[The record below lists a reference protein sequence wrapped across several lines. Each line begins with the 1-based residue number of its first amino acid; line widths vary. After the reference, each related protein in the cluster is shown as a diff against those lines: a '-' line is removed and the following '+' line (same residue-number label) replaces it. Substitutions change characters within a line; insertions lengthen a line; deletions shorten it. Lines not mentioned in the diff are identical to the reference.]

1 MNDNI
6 QKHSKGYLIHR
17 YSGQVKSFK
26 RIFDTFN
33 KDFVGSL
40 SSKPK
45 FIGLA
50 LGSAQQRRGEEMSA
64 QDKLLLVN
72 HLNNNFESQD
82 EELDE
87 DMVNEHVQN
96 RVEQENVV
104 SYSDI
109 ESPPSYISKN
119 ILF

>member
-1 MNDNI
+1 
-6 QKHSKGYLIHR
+6 
-17 YSGQVKSFK
+17 
-26 RIFDTFN
+26 
-33 KDFVGSL
+33 
-40 SSKPK
+40 
-45 FIGLA
+45 
-50 LGSAQQRRGEEMSA
+50 MSA

-72 HLNNNFESQD
+72 HLNNNNFESQD

-87 DMVNEHVQN
+87 DMVNERVQN
-96 RVEQENVV
+96 RVEQEKVV